1 MRTNQTSTDAITTK
15 LTREESTVANAVDL
29 KTTVDKAAG
38 SCSQAFITER
48 NGWILFFVGMK
59 TSARTFG
66 GLMRAQSPAAQIMDH
81 KWAVMPIAEGILGSL
96 ERLSDSSLQ

>member
-1 MRTNQTSTDAITTK
+1 MLPSIHH
-15 LTREESTVANAVDL
+15 REERMATV
-29 KTTVDKAAG
+29 
-38 SCSQAFITER
+38 
-48 NGWILFFVGMK
+48 FVGMK

-66 GLMRAQSPAAQIMDH
+66 GLMRAQSPATQIMDH